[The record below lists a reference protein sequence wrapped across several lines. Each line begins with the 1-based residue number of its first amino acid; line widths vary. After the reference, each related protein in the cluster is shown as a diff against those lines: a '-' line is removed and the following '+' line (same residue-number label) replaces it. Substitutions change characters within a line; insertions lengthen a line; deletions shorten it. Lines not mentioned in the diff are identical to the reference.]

1 MTREEMVVEISM
13 RRDIPIDEVE
23 EVLEEEDFIYLE
35 EKLCRKR
42 KKGMIVLTVISMMII
57 TGAVVVYILDKKQK
71 INMEAIIKKYTDK
84 LSKMK
89 EA

>member
-1 MTREEMVVEISM
+1 MTREDMVVEISM
-13 RRDIPIDEVE
+13 RRDIPMDEVE

-35 EKLCRKR
+35 EKLCRKH
-42 KKGMIVLTVISMMII
+42 KKGMIVVTVISMMII